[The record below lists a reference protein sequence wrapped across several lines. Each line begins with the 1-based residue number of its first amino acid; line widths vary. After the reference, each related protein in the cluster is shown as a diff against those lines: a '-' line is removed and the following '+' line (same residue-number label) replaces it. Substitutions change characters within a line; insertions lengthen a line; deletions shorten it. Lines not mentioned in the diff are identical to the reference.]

1 MKSVRQLLSAKGNET
16 HTIDPK
22 KTVLDALRVLAEKNV
37 GALIVVEGPRV
48 IGILSER
55 DYARKV
61 ILLGRVSKDALVAD
75 IMTREIVF
83 VAPTDSVETCMAL
96 MTSRHI
102 RHLPV
107 IEDSRLVGVIS
118 IGDVVKS
125 IIDEQQFRL
134 EQLER
139 YLMS

>member
-107 IEDSRLVGVIS
+107 IEESRLVGVIS

>member
-1 MKSVRQLLSAKGNET
+1 MKSVRQLLSAKGAAIY
-16 HTIDPK
+16 TIGPEAS
-22 KTVLDALRVLAEKNV
+22 VLDALRILAERNI
-37 GALIVVEGPRV
+37 GALLVVDGPRV
-48 IGILSER
+48 VGIVSER

-61 ILLGRVSKDALVAD
+61 ILLGRVSRDTPVFE

-83 VAPTDSVETCMAL
+83 VGPDDSVETCMAL
-96 MTSRHI
+96 MTARHI

-107 IEDSRLVGVIS
+107 LEESRLVGVIS

-125 IIDEQQFRL
+125 IMDDQQFRL